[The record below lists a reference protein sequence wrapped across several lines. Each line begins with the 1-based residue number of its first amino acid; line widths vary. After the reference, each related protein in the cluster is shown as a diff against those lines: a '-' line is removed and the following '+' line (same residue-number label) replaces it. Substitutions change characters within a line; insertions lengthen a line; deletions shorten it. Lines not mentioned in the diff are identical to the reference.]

1 MNPVS
6 SLGGICAHMK
16 FFEDTIAQE
25 LKHGQLVCGDACI
38 CERDERGTVV
48 IICDGIGSGMYANIA
63 AVSCV
68 ARLKELLNRDVS
80 LRAAAEMVAASM
92 HKARE
97 AEIPFS
103 AFSAASISQD
113 GHFNIYTYESPPPV
127 RITDGS
133 AQALDP
139 DFYTAGYEV
148 VGEVSGTLDIGDSL
162 VLFSDGVSQAG
173 LGHGYAWGIGSEGV
187 AAFIDKELAGGKKPT
202 ELPGSINAMA
212 ASVSGGSYEDD
223 ATCVLIHCR
232 EATQLTLLTGPPS
245 RAAKDSEYVRD
256 FMAMPGAKA
265 VCGSTT
271 TEIVARELKREA
283 RLCPVDASLG
293 SPPEYLIDG
302 IDMVTEGAVMLNQA
316 YNLLDEPAEN
326 LTDGVVE
333 RLCKLMLKADA
344 VHFMLGGA
352 GNVAHSGI
360 LFKQI
365 GLLPRK
371 NAVRLIA
378 EKLKSLGKLVTVKTY

>member
-1 MNPVS
+1 
-6 SLGGICAHMK
+6 MK
-16 FFEDTIAQE
+16 FFEDIIAQQ
-25 LKHGQLVCGDACI
+25 LKHGQLVCGDAFI
-38 CERDERGTVV
+38 CERDERGTLL

-63 AVSCV
+63 AISCA
-68 ARLKELLNRDVS
+68 ARLKELLSRDVS

-103 AFSAASISQD
+103 AFSIANISQD
-113 GHFNIYTYESPPPV
+113 GHFSIYTYESPAPIH
-127 RITDGS
+127 ITDGS
-133 AQALDP
+133 ARALAP

-148 VGEVSGTLDIGDSL
+148 VGEVAGMLDIGDSL

-173 LGHGYAWGIGSEGV
+173 LGHGYAWGLGSEGV
-187 AAFIDKELAGGKKPT
+187 AAFIDKELAGGKRPT
-202 ELPGSINAMA
+202 DLPGDINSMA
-212 ASVSGGSYEDD
+212 ASISGDRYEDD
-223 ATCVLIHCR
+223 TTCVLVHCR
-232 EATQLTLLTGPPS
+232 EAAQLTLLTGPPS
-245 RAAKDSEYVRD
+245 RAAKDGAYVND

-283 RLCPVDASLG
+283 HLCPVDASLG

-316 YNLLDEPAEN
+316 CNLLGEPIEN

-352 GNVAHSGI
+352 GNAAHSGI

-365 GLLPRK
+365 GVLPRK

-378 EKLKSLGKLVTVKTY
+378 EKLKTLGKLVTIKTY